1 MDSNLPQ
8 VELDPYS
15 EDFLADPYRHFEA
28 LREVGSVFFL
38 PQYGVYATAR
48 YAEVKQVLDDHETY
62 CSSRG
67 VGIEDFKYV
76 ESWRGIPSRILEV
89 DPPVHTRNRAIM
101 NKVLNQRMLRE
112 LKEAWR
118 PQADELVAA
127 LGKKG
132 RFDVVADLGKVFPLA
147 VFPDAVGLRK
157 DGRENLLPYG
167 ELGFNA
173 FGPDNELRRNAL
185 EAAKPKMAWVA
196 QACERENLARG
207 GFGDRIYELVEAEG
221 LQSDEA
227 PLLVRS
233 LLAAGLD
240 TTVNGISALVYCLAA
255 HPDQYQRLKQEP
267 ALRKPA
273 FEEALRWVTP
283 AQTFF
288 RTSTRAS
295 ELGGANIPEG
305 SKVLTFLGAAN
316 RDPRRW
322 EQGDAFDVG
331 RRPSGHVAFG
341 HGIHSCVGQMVART
355 EAEVVLDAILEHWD
369 EVELAGEPRFRLNN
383 TLRSL
388 SSVPVKVAQG

>member
-1 MDSNLPQ
+1 MSNDLPQ
-8 VELDPYS
+8 IELDPYS
-15 EDFLADPYRHFEA
+15 LDFLEDPYRHFEA
-28 LREVGSVFFL
+28 LREAGPVFFL

-48 YAEVKQVLDDHETY
+48 YDEVKQVLDDHETY

-76 ESWRGIPSRILEV
+76 ESWRGVPSRILEV
-89 DPPVHTRNRAIM
+89 DPPVHTQNRAVM
-101 NKVLNQRMLRE
+101 TKVLNQRKLRE

-118 PQADELVAA
+118 PQADALVAK
-127 LGKKG
+127 LGQQG
-132 RFDVVADLGKVFPLA
+132 RFDVVTDLGKVFPLS

-157 DGRENLLPYG
+157 DGRDNLLPYG

-185 EAAKPKMAWVA
+185 EAAKPIMAWVA
-196 QACERENLARG
+196 ESCERENLEPG
-207 GFGDRIYELVEAEG
+207 GFGEQIYAMVEQQG
-221 LQSDEA
+221 LAPEEA

-240 TTVNGISALVYCLAA
+240 TTVNGISALIYCLAA
-255 HPDQYQRLKQEP
+255 HPEEYQRLKQEP

-288 RTSTRAS
+288 RTTTCDT
-295 ELGGANIPEG
+295 ELGGVNIPEG

-322 EQGDAFDVG
+322 DDGDAFDVG

-341 HGIHSCVGQMVART
+341 HGVHSCVGQMVART
-355 EAEVVLDAILEHWD
+355 EAEVVLDAVLDHW
-369 EVELAGEPRFRLNN
+369 ETLTLAGEPRFRLNN
-383 TLRSL
+383 TLR
-388 SSVPVKVAQG
+388 